1 MATYK
6 IEMMT
11 NKDYFSYMTG
21 GNYHVK
27 YAIIEAENAKEAI
40 SIAHEK
46 FLGMIINEEYV
57 KTVEELAA
65 IEAEDNARIEEA
77 LKEKANK
84 EAAKKQ
90 KEIEKAAAL
99 GMTEEEYKA
108 YKKEEAKKRRYAREI
123 KEKEEEI
130 AKLKAEIAY
139 RKKYLEK
146 EGWQKPSSARREV
159 RQVEKLV
166 FFIIYGL

>member
-1 MATYK
+1 MAMYK

-11 NKDYFSYMTG
+11 NEDYFSYMTG
-21 GNYHVK
+21 GHYHVK
-27 YAIIEAENAKEAI
+27 EAIIEAENAKEAI

-108 YKKEEAKKRRYAREI
+108 YKKEDMQE
-123 KEKEEEI
+123 
-130 AKLKAEIAY
+130 KLKKW
-139 RKKYLEK
+139 KK
-146 EGWQKPSSARREV
+146 
-159 RQVEKLV
+159 KLQN
-166 FFIIYGL
+166 

>member
-21 GNYHVK
+21 GHYHVK
-27 YAIIEAENAKEAI
+27 YATIEAENAKEAI
-40 SIAHEK
+40 SIAHK
-46 FLGMIINEEYV
+46 DFLGMIINEEYV

-130 AKLKAEIAY
+130 AKLQAEIAY

-146 EGWQKPSSARREV
+146 EGW
-159 RQVEKLV
+159 
-166 FFIIYGL
+166 

>member
-1 MATYK
+1 MAMYK

-11 NKDYFSYMTG
+11 REDYFSYMTG
-21 GNYHVK
+21 GHYHVK
-27 YAIIEAENAKEAI
+27 DVTIEAKNVKEAI
-40 SIAHEK
+40 AIAHK
-46 FLGMIINEEYV
+46 DFLGMIINEEYV
-57 KTVEELAA
+57 KTVEELEA
-65 IEAEDNARIEEA
+65 IEAENNARIEEA

-123 KEKEEEI
+123 KEMEEEI
-130 AKLKAEIAY
+130 AKLKAGIAY

-146 EGWQKPSSARREV
+146 EG
-159 RQVEKLV
+159 
-166 FFIIYGL
+166 

>member
-1 MATYK
+1 MAVYK

-21 GNYHVK
+21 AHYHVE

-40 SIAHEK
+40 SIAHKK

-99 GMTEEEYKA
+99 GMTEEEYKV

-123 KEKEEEI
+123 KEMEEEI
-130 AKLKAEIAY
+130 AKLKAGIAY

-146 EGWQKPSSARREV
+146 EGW
-159 RQVEKLV
+159 
-166 FFIIYGL
+166 

>member
-1 MATYK
+1 MAVYK

-21 GNYHVK
+21 AHYHVE

-40 SIAHEK
+40 SIAHKK

-57 KTVEELAA
+57 KTIEELAA

-99 GMTEEEYKA
+99 GMTEEEYKV

-123 KEKEEEI
+123 KEMEEEI
-130 AKLKAEIAY
+130 AKLKAGIAY

-146 EGWQKPSSARREV
+146 EG
-159 RQVEKLV
+159 
-166 FFIIYGL
+166 

>member
-1 MATYK
+1 MAMYK

-11 NKDYFSYMTG
+11 KEDYFSYMTG
-21 GNYHVK
+21 SNNYHLKDV
-27 YAIIEAENAKEAI
+27 IIEAENAKEAI

-46 FLGMIINEEYV
+46 FLGMIINEGYV

-65 IEAEDNARIEEA
+65 IEAENNARIEEA

-146 EGWQKPSSARREV
+146 EG
-159 RQVEKLV
+159 
-166 FFIIYGL
+166 